1 MRKIPT
7 AAIEAGMVLAKPVRG
22 PNGNILLN
30 AGAALQAGMAN
41 RLQSWGI
48 PIVYVEGDPAE
59 EGEQVLVKKV
69 DPLEIERV
77 LTERFGDARKDPL
90 MDMIFRATLNHLV
103 EKGQS

>member
-30 AGAALQAGMAN
+30 AGAALQSGMAN

-48 PIVYVEGDPAE
+48 PVVYVEGDPEE
-59 EGEQVLVKKV
+59 EGEQVSAKKV
-69 DPLEIERV
+69 DPAEIERI
-77 LTERFGDARKDPL
+77 LTERFGDTRSDPL
-90 MDMIFRATLNHLV
+90 MDMIFRATLNYLM

>member
-7 AAIEAGMVLAKPVRG
+7 AGIEAGMVLAKPVRG

-30 AGAALQAGMAN
+30 AGAILQSGMAN

-48 PIVYVEGDPAE
+48 PIVYVEGEPEE

-69 DPLEIERV
+69 DPAEIERT
-77 LTERFGDARKDPL
+77 LANHFGDTRTDP
-90 MDMIFRATLNHLV
+90 MMEMIFRATLNHLI
-103 EKGQS
+103 EKGQA